1 MPIEG
6 KTTMLRYVGT
16 TFAVVQWPRKDDQ
29 HDGRSPNAVFLH
41 SFLCTAAQSA
51 RAAPMQPR
59 SNREK
64 ELQKYYALLQLAQG
78 GHPLPCSTMHY
89 G

>member
-1 MPIEG
+1 
-6 KTTMLRYVGT
+6 
-16 TFAVVQWPRKDDQ
+16 
-29 HDGRSPNAVFLH
+29 
-41 SFLCTAAQSA
+41 
-51 RAAPMQPR
+51 MQPR

>member
-1 MPIEG
+1 MDLCACVSEEHGDNTGARVTLTQKSVPPHFEE
-6 KTTMLRYVGT
+6 VCS
-16 TFAVVQWPRKDDQ
+16 A
-29 HDGRSPNAVFLH
+29 
-41 SFLCTAAQSA
+41 LCTTAQSA
-51 RAAPMQPR
+51 RTSLMQPR

-64 ELQKYYALLQLAQG
+64 ERQKYYVLLQLAQG